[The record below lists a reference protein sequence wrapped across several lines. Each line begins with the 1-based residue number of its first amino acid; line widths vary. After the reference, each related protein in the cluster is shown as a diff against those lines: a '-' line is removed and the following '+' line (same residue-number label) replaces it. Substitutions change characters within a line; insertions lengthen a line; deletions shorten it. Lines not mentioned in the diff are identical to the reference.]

1 MLSKSPGQS
10 CGQSQFATAAMA
22 IATAVLIFESGSRS
36 PAGRALRMCALSALL
51 VSAGG
56 TAPHLHRRRSCV
68 GCGSWGAEVVWDVAA
83 GGLPQ
88 GHEAPT
94 WGHEPAFALDPVLL
108 DVLLQQHGC
117 QLAQVSCNIVR
128 RCQGHLHQ
136 HDPEAR
142 LLGEG
147 RQLRLCSLDALRIG
161 PRCLLQACQH
171 RLMQLCLGS
180 CHAACCC

>member
-1 MLSKSPGQS
+1 MLSNSPGQS

-51 VSAGG
+51 VSAGVKSNSPAI
-56 TAPHLHRRRSCV
+56 TQEQKL
-68 GCGSWGAEVVWDVAA
+68 CGMRL
-83 GGLPQ
+83 GLAQ
-88 GHEAPT
+88 GRAPT

-117 QLAQVSCNIVR
+117 QLAQVSWNLLR

-147 RQLRLCSLDALRIG
+147 RQLHLCSLDALRIG
-161 PRCLLQACQH
+161 PCCLLQACQH
-171 RLMQLCLGS
+171 RLMQLCL
-180 CHAACCC
+180 